1 MIELTNPYVADNR
14 DYIFTVEG
22 IWNEDSTQYSPPK
35 KVVINFYNGIC
46 TGYRLEGFKLSD
58 IPDVELETGL
68 MAKIHDKIKELKEQ
82 Q

>member
-22 IWNEDSTQYSPPK
+22 IWTEDSTQYSPPK
-35 KVVINFYNGIC
+35 KVVINFYNGVC
-46 TGYRLEGFKLSD
+46 TGFRFEGFHEGD
-58 IPDVELETGL
+58 IPDVEDYTELIGQINL
-68 MAKIHDKIKELKEQ
+68 KIQEIKEQ